1 MYISIF
7 LLYILFLNS
16 NFETQID
23 EIIIQDT
30 ISTSKKNEK
39 TEREKLETTESQIQR
54 SEKIF
59 IRQSGGVGQPIKIYY
74 QGVQTHQLDME
85 INGFSY
91 KVPSIILTEIPSL
104 GGIVFSDVNIE
115 NSKISLTLPKENQFN
130 FGVGSWG
137 TVKQG
142 SNFYDKNSGI
152 SIGGTVLYSNNSFK
166 YVDFHNKSR
175 VRKNNQVG
183 DISLYSTF
191 DYGLD
196 SSLIYFNLSLR
207 GAPGSSQFEHL
218 ESDSNRINLLV
229 ASKKS
234 FKKIELKGSY
244 NFRQFRYYD
253 GEPQILGLNEI
264 ESNLQIDDFLLEA
277 KYKTDL
283 SDFFEGGL
291 SLNGEFYSGEYQ
303 ESNSKKVE
311 KSQFYPKVLFFGN
324 GYFFDDYLEISAQF
338 NILYNK
344 TLYFL
349 PKIEIKLDL
358 EPFKISFLLSEN
370 IRNPYFEELYFR
382 SDGVRG
388 NSNLVA
394 ESFKTAE
401 LSIKF
406 KKSVVDIDLN
416 LYYKKIENEIL
427 FLPKSFSLLA
437 PENIKPSFAT
447 GGSIKFNIKLKYL
460 SLTQMSSYQ
469 IHRFQ
474 DETTQLPYSPKWINK
489 TSISLKYWYLKFDI
503 DRYHSTS
510 YYNNIFETDEISAKS
525 RWSSSFSF
533 HKKDFGAT
541 IRCENI
547 FNSLNHYDTLH
558 MPLPSRGF
566 FVDIFIKN

>member
-7 LLYILFLNS
+7 LLHILFFSS

-30 ISTSKKNEK
+30 ITPQQKNGK
-39 TEREKLETTESQIQR
+39 TKREKLETTESQIQR

-59 IRQSGGVGQPIKIYY
+59 IRQSGGVGQPIKLYY

-91 KVPSIILTEIPSL
+91 KIPSIILTEIPSL
-104 GGIVFSDVNIE
+104 SGTVFSDTNIE
-115 NSKISLTLPKENQFN
+115 NSKISFTLPKENQFN
-130 FGVGSWG
+130 FQSGSWG
-137 TVKQG
+137 TLKQG
-142 SNFYDKNSGI
+142 ANFYDKNSGV
-152 SIGGTVLYSNNSFK
+152 SIGGVVSYSENNFK
-166 YVDFHNKSR
+166 YIDFHNKNR

-183 DISLYSTF
+183 EISLYSTV

-196 SSLIYFNLSLR
+196 SSLLYINLSSR
-207 GAPGSSQFEHL
+207 GAPGSDQFEHL

-244 NFRQFRYYD
+244 NLRQFRYYD
-253 GEPQILGLNEI
+253 GDPQILGLKEV
-264 ESNLQIDDFLLEA
+264 ESNLKIDDFLLES
-277 KYKTDL
+277 KYKTNL

-303 ESNSKKVE
+303 ENNSKKIE
-311 KSQFYPKVLFFGN
+311 KSQIYPKLSIFGKS
-324 GYFFDDYLEISAQF
+324 YFFDDYLEISTQF
-338 NILYNK
+338 DILYNK

-349 PKIEIKLDL
+349 PNIETKLDL
-358 EPFKISFLLSEN
+358 DPFKIIFLLSKN
-370 IRNPYFEELYFR
+370 IRTPYFEELYFR
-382 SDGVRG
+382 SDGVQG
-388 NSNLVA
+388 NPNLVV
-394 ESFKTAE
+394 ESFKTAQ
-401 LSIKF
+401 LSLIF
-406 KKSVVDIDLN
+406 KKSIVDIN
-416 LYYKKIENEIL
+416 FNIYYKKIENEIL

-447 GGSIKFNIKLKYL
+447 GGSIKFNIESKYL
-460 SLTQMSSYQ
+460 SITQMSSYQ

-489 TSISLKYWYLKFDI
+489 TSISLKYWYFKFDI

-510 YYNNIFETDEISAKS
+510 YYNNIFETDEIYAKS
-525 RWSSSFSF
+525 RWNSSISFIKNSF
-533 HKKDFGAT
+533 GT
-541 IRCENI
+541 IIKCENI

-566 FVDIFIKN
+566 FVDIFIKI